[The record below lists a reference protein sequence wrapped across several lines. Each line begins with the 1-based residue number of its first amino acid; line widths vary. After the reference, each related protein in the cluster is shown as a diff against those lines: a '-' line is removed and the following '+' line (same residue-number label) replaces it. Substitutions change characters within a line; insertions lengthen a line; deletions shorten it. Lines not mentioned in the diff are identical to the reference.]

1 MRGKLSKDVPTAPM
15 LTSSL
20 AVCRVHGLKSGKML
34 KEFVGHTSYVND
46 AIYSPDG
53 SQIISAASDSTV
65 RVWDAKSCEEL
76 RAFKCAAEVVG
87 IVL

>member
-1 MRGKLSKDVPTAPM
+1 M
-15 LTSSL
+15 
-20 AVCRVHGLKSGKML
+20 HGLKSGKML

-76 RAFKCAAEVVG
+76 RAFKCAANAVPRPHQTLPSPRADLCSVDSL
-87 IVL
+87 VATP